1 MAKPAWYNDNQFRDF
16 PFITRVEPLAKTA
29 GFDSQSSG
37 QPILHLPHSAIVDF
51 CAIMEIDA
59 EYDERDGHIVYLH
72 SVSRFG
78 DVFTFKFRTN
88 AEDAANHEVIVYR
101 ELTDPEFLITRND
114 ASTILPEEVGQF
126 ACPEQPRW
134 TATVV
139 TGSMREMAALLEDG
153 ETLYADVGLWQ
164 IEPARVQSLKKSYL
178 RAVNLANAARLRAT
192 PVDGCSLSS
201 SYGDNA
207 PAIPAAYCMNG
218 DLRFKEGFNCTIR
231 QDNNNNA
238 IIIGAGAGVGEGQP
252 CDEVP
257 LYEGEA
263 PPDDGKFLS
272 GGPAC
277 DEVIKSING
286 VTGDDVTILAGRGFR
301 IQADSDVPNKLI
313 IDRALDDFALCDA
326 DNTVSSVSVGDD
338 DGPTVAACDGLTVNE
353 VFNVRVLAGLIA
365 NTVISREDTVQ
376 CLYDPVMSASGQ
388 MTWTSTPLLVS
399 YWKDGNFCGFR
410 WRAKI
415 VCTGDGLRCSIVGY
429 PLADNN
435 PCKTCSAVINGPIST
450 PVSAILN
457 LSCRHNSGDCAC
469 VEDTL
474 ATQIAVEQQ
483 L

>member
-29 GFDSQSSG
+29 GFDSESSG

-78 DVFTFKFRTN
+78 DVFTFKFRTT
-88 AEDAANHEVIVYR
+88 AEEAVNHEIVVSR
-101 ELTDPEFLITRND
+101 ELTDPEFMITRND
-114 ASTILPEEVGQF
+114 ASTVLSEEIERF
-126 ACPEQPRW
+126 SCSEQPRW

-139 TGSMREMAALLEDG
+139 TGSMREMGTLLNDG
-153 ETLYADVGLWQ
+153 DTLYADPGLWQ

-178 RAVNLANAARLRAT
+178 RAVTLANAARLHAA
-192 PVDGCSLSS
+192 PVEGCSLSS
-201 SYGDNA
+201 SYADKG

-218 DLRFKEGFNCTIR
+218 NLKFKEGFNCTIR
-231 QDNNNNA
+231 QNNNNNA
-238 IIIGAGAGVGEGQP
+238 IIIGAGVGVGEGAP
-252 CDEVP
+252 CEEIP
-257 LYEGEA
+257 LYEDEL

-277 DEVIKSING
+277 NEVIKSING
-286 VTGDDVTILAGRGFR
+286 VTGDNVTILAGRGFR
-301 IQADSDVPNKLI
+301 IQTDSVTPNKLI
-313 IDRALDDFALCDA
+313 IDRALDDFALCD
-326 DNTVSSVSVGDD
+326 DDGTVSSISAGGEEPVIESC
-338 DGPTVAACDGLTVNE
+338 TGLTVNDI
-353 VFNVRVLAGLIA
+353 FNVRVLEGLIA
-365 NTVISREDTVQ
+365 STGRSGQDTVQ
-376 CLYDPVMSASGQ
+376 CLYDPVMSLSGQ
-388 MTWTSTPLLVS
+388 MTWTSPPVLVS

-410 WRAKI
+410 WRAKV

-435 PCKTCSAVINGPIST
+435 PCKTCFALIAGPIST
-450 PVSAILN
+450 PVSAVLT
-457 LSCRHNSGDCAC
+457 LGCRANTGDCEC
-469 VEDTL
+469 VEDTI
-474 ATQIAVEQQ
+474 AASIAVEQQ